1 MKTSRLKLKHQ
12 IWLIFYFAIVI
23 FTVMVLYFF
32 NSFSHLTQN
41 RAANFGN
48 QMIEQTRSKID
59 TVFNDIRVST
69 GIAVNSKLIQ
79 EYTVVDD
86 DYKRAFDSGNYAL
99 DLMDYMRSFNSY
111 VSGIVIDDVR
121 GKQLYSLDSS
131 GGDIF
136 FLKRYE
142 SFIRTYKKD
151 PSLRE
156 KGQFTTTLK
165 DDSTGSEQ
173 FFYIAPILE
182 SIGGIY
188 FSQITGYFTVMV
200 NMDKLQGLVENT
212 ELTPHSTLYILD
224 SQDEVIASTNAKTR
238 GMLFKDVL
246 SMNKDNLLNGVN
258 TTIDGERILVQVKG
272 LEQADGWRIVSLI
285 PVHELTADMNPM
297 RKVSIIVGI
306 GIILILIM
314 MGIFFM
320 NSLMNPVMGLVMD
333 MKRVGRRDRGFR
345 IKVRSTNEVGS
356 LARDINRM
364 MDEMEEMTRDMFNTQ
379 ARLYKS
385 ELSQKQAEFS
395 ALQSQINPHFL
406 YNTLNCISSIGLEY
420 GSREIAQMT
429 SSMSKIFR
437 YSIKQ
442 DELVQIKEEV
452 DCIQAYIKIIS
463 IRYDNKFSM
472 NVDVEE
478 RLLELRTPKMI
489 LQPIVENSVYHGL
502 ERMDQGGRLEVAGSM
517 DEQGDVCFCI
527 RDTGKGMEPEELA
540 ALQAKLDTDYPE
552 RAQDGQTSQSIGLTN
567 IHNRLRLLFGERYGI
582 TIESRIGYGT
592 TVVVKIPSLE

>member
-1 MKTSRLKLKHQ
+1 
-12 IWLIFYFAIVI
+12 
-23 FTVMVLYFF
+23 
-32 NSFSHLTQN
+32 
-41 RAANFGN
+41 
-48 QMIEQTRSKID
+48 
-59 TVFNDIRVST
+59 
-69 GIAVNSKLIQ
+69 
-79 EYTVVDD
+79 
-86 DYKRAFDSGNYAL
+86 
-99 DLMDYMRSFNSY
+99 
-111 VSGIVIDDVR
+111 
-121 GKQLYSLDSS
+121 
-131 GGDIF
+131 
-136 FLKRYE
+136 
-142 SFIRTYKKD
+142 
-151 PSLRE
+151 
-156 KGQFTTTLK
+156 
-165 DDSTGSEQ
+165 
-173 FFYIAPILE
+173 
-182 SIGGIY
+182 
-188 FSQITGYFTVMV
+188 MV

-420 GSREIAQMT
+420 GNREIAQMT

-502 ERMDQGGRLEVAGSM
+502 ERMDQGGG
-517 DEQGDVCFCI
+517 
-527 RDTGKGMEPEELA
+527 
-540 ALQAKLDTDYPE
+540 
-552 RAQDGQTSQSIGLTN
+552 
-567 IHNRLRLLFGERYGI
+567 
-582 TIESRIGYGT
+582 
-592 TVVVKIPSLE
+592 